1 MTIYLF
7 IKTRITT
14 IISSEAVRNY
24 KRNIWKS
31 EISCKK
37 KEKIEETNIIGG
49 QTDKVS
55 YRADI

>member
-1 MTIYLF
+1 M
-7 IKTRITT
+7 
-14 IISSEAVRNY
+14 ISSKAVGNY

-31 EISCKK
+31 EISWKK

-55 YRADI
+55 YRANV